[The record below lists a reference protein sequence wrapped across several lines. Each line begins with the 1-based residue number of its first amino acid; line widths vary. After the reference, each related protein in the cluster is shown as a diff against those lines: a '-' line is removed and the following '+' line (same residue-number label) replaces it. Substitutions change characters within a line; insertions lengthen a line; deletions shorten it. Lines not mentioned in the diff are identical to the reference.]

1 MKNDIGNKVKLCVFV
16 SFALVMFILGIYYIG
31 QKQRLFTRTFRIRA
45 VYHDV
50 NGLQV
55 GNNVRFSGIN
65 VGTVDGIEIVTDTS
79 VKVDIVLDKN
89 VQKFIKTDATA
100 SIGSE
105 GLMGNKIISIAPG
118 SEGGK
123 EIGNN
128 DQITATE
135 GNSMDAIMAQIKV
148 TAENAAHITN
158 DMSGIVSNIRNGKG
172 TIGKLFMDS
181 AFANNL
187 SQTIVNV
194 KTGAGGFS
202 DNMEALKHNFLLK
215 GYYKKKEKE
224 KEKQEKSIDSQ
235 SDKNAPVNKK

>member
-1 MKNDIGNKVKLCVFV
+1 MKKDIGNKVRLGIFV
-16 SFALVMFILGIYYIG
+16 SVGLVLFIVGIYYIG

-45 VYHDV
+45 IYHDV

-65 VGTVDGIEIVTDTS
+65 IGTVDGIEIISDTS
-79 VKVDIVLDKN
+79 VKVDMVLDKSI
-89 VQKFIKTDATA
+89 QKFIKTDATA
-100 SIGSE
+100 AIGSE
-105 GLMGNKIISIAPG
+105 GLMGNKVISIAPG

-135 GNSMDAIMAQIKV
+135 GNNMDAIMAQVKI
-148 TAENAAHITN
+148 TAENAAHITG

-224 KEKQEKSIDSQ
+224 KDKEDKKAENQADKSS
-235 SDKNAPVNKK
+235 SGSKK